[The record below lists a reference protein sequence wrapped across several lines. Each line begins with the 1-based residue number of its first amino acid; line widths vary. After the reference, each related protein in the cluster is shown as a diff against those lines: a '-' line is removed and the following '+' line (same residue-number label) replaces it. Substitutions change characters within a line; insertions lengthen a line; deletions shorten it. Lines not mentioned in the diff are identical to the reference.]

1 MNKPIQHIEEAQFVD
16 VSSHLAAP
24 LSDNGSRK
32 IYDAIIGMSEK
43 VFPNR
48 RGQVFTIALTGA
60 GLVNNAIDLNQYYL
74 QNNDVIDGYFNRI
87 NMDKLGD
94 AIGGSVDNS
103 LKEQLPVFIAGAV
116 LGVGSMVVLKAFRIL

>member
-16 VSSHLAAP
+16 VSGQLSAP
-24 LSDNGSRK
+24 VSDNSSRK

-60 GLVNNAIDLNQYYL
+60 GLANNAIDLNQYYL

-116 LGVGSMVVLKAFRIL
+116 LGVGSMVVLKA